1 MKGFKTIE
9 ITRSELLDK
18 VEGTLGVC
26 DNCMGQAETG
36 YYVAVLNRWLCPGCY
51 RHFVN
56 TCHRFPEDLRI
67 EMRNYKRIKEL
78 FNVKEKEEENQHGE

>member
-1 MKGFKTIE
+1 M
-9 ITRSELLDK
+9 DK
-18 VEGTLGVC
+18 LGDMGSLGVC

-56 TCHRFPEDLRI
+56 TCHRFPEDLRV

-78 FNVKEKEEENQHGE
+78 FNVKDKEEENQHGE